1 MATKA
6 VVTAAT
12 PIMDDV
18 NNAAEE
24 TSTLTSLLITAFS
37 VACASAAGFT
47 GAVGE
52 DGVGPWTGDFVGE
65 GVEPWTGDF
74 VGEGVAVPGQ
84 SVSQDLIHSF
94 SGSHHEYPA
103 DGIQPFSSRSLPGR
117 MGISVGVPT
126 PERMGISVGVPTP
139 ERIGI
144 SVGVPTP
151 ERMGMSVGASVGVET
166 PDKIGI
172 AVGASSS
179 R

>member
-1 MATKA
+1 MATNMVA
-6 VVTAAT
+6 TAAI

-24 TSTLTSLLITAFS
+24 TSTFTSLLITAVS

-65 GVEPWTGDF
+65 GVESWIGDF
-74 VGEGVAVPGQ
+74 VGEGVVVPGQ
-84 SVSQDLIHSF
+84 SVSHDLIHSF

-126 PERMGISVGVPTP
+126 PGRMGISVGVPTP
-139 ERIGI
+139 G
-144 SVGVPTP
+144 
-151 ERMGMSVGASVGVET
+151 RMGISVGASVGVET

-179 R
+179 GV

>member
-1 MATKA
+1 MATNM
-6 VVTAAT
+6 VVTAAI

-24 TSTLTSLLITAFS
+24 TSTFTSLLITAVS
-37 VACASAAGFT
+37 VACASAAGFK

-65 GVEPWTGDF
+65 GVESWIGDF
-74 VGEGVAVPGQ
+74 VGEGLVVPGQ
-84 SVSQDLIHSF
+84 SVSHDLIHSF

-126 PERMGISVGVPTP
+126 PGRMGISVGVPTP
-139 ERIGI
+139 G
-144 SVGVPTP
+144 
-151 ERMGMSVGASVGVET
+151 RMGISVGASVGVET

-179 R
+179 GV

>member
-1 MATKA
+1 MATNA
-6 VVTAAT
+6 VVTAAI

-24 TSTLTSLLITAFS
+24 TSTFTSLLITAVS

-65 GVEPWTGDF
+65 GVESWIGDF
-74 VGEGVAVPGQ
+74 VGEGVVVPGQ
-84 SVSQDLIHSF
+84 SVSHDLIHSF

-139 ERIGI
+139 ERMGI
-144 SVGVPTP
+144 
-151 ERMGMSVGASVGVET
+151 SVGASVGVET

-179 R
+179 GV